1 MGTQPEGSTE
11 QGVKRNRKWSCS
23 PRSGIRGGRGRDCQ
37 PERLLCS
44 QPSALGSQCL
54 GPQGEGWGSSRN
66 EGGNRTSSI
75 LKAGLH
81 LGPDC
86 GLWAKCPVSMEMT
99 YQLESQ
105 ATRGKSPR
113 ALRQLKEYLNYLC
126 NRIESYFLLRL
137 LGYDHKPVDNCP
149 LLTTWDDC
157 QGIWGSGFVHIHL
170 GYIRFSQKLVGVFG

>member
-1 MGTQPEGSTE
+1 
-11 QGVKRNRKWSCS
+11 
-23 PRSGIRGGRGRDCQ
+23 
-37 PERLLCS
+37 
-44 QPSALGSQCL
+44 
-54 GPQGEGWGSSRN
+54 
-66 EGGNRTSSI
+66 
-75 LKAGLH
+75 
-81 LGPDC
+81 
-86 GLWAKCPVSMEMT
+86 MEMT